1 MSTSSLPPSASAMER
16 TRLQA
21 FKELRSLLS
30 EVLASAVQDEEVP
43 DAFKSKSNWD
53 KLIAQTEQ
61 RLAEGWKQRFEAG
74 MDRREKPR
82 QLLDLLPPEEE
93 QAQLLSEHFINE
105 VSYQGRQSLDEL
117 DRQLSAI
124 SGHDHDSSTP
134 NPLGPLA
141 WVEGLRGGMR
151 NIRCTPEERDWLLAR
166 LIPLL
171 ISRITGF
178 YSSLTT
184 QLAGAGYG
192 GRVARGGMPSRA
204 QGGGDGFNPDL
215 VAPREAG
222 SARIGDS
229 VFDEGGVPT
238 EGGEVLDR
246 LFGLLSARRGGGD
259 GMAPAGWPAGAA
271 FPGYGPPP
279 PGAGYPGYGP
289 PPPGFSGM
297 PGGFPGGAA
306 GGSAFYPGMAMPPG
320 GFAGFGAGEA
330 PPAGYGLPDGQGG
343 GGTYPV
349 GGLAGAAPAAPWSQS
364 DIFSVLSL
372 LQGSYAASYGRGAS
386 VMGHLHEAIGATA
399 SQIGLA
405 GGVQAMPAQAQDML
419 ELVSMLFEALLDG
432 RRLDEKARAALA
444 RLVIPYVRVAMLDR
458 RMFMQSSHPARRVL
472 NLLVEA
478 FETAAPEASHF
489 RSLREQAFDIV
500 ERIVTEFDDDLRVFE
515 KFEETLASELEV
527 CRRRAELSEKRA
539 ADAQSGKERRQ
550 VARDQVARFLGDA
563 IVGKTLPTVLLDFLA
578 GPWQHHHTVV
588 TLREGEEGE
597 GVQLSRGLLEALL
610 RSNDAGALED
620 PQALRPL
627 AVEVLASS
635 GQPGSAADELLVELS
650 LALAIRGAP
659 ELATPS
665 HAADFGPE
673 APEDFDPPPPDAP
686 LVERVLVESPQ
697 VILLHTPSVPEAET
711 DEAYV
716 VVSDVA
722 LAELPGDVVERYRNY
737 PIGTW
742 LDFVAED
749 GRVTSA
755 RISWTSP
762 ISGRR
767 ILSNRRGQRMLV
779 ASPEELAEMELE
791 GRIRARHAE
800 SAFDQALHTIADKLE
815 GSLGSPATKDIVA

>member
-1 MSTSSLPPSASAMER
+1 MER

-21 FKELRSLLS
+21 FKELRTLLS

-43 DAFKSKSNWD
+43 DAFKSKANWD

-74 MDRREKPR
+74 MERREKPR

-105 VSYQGRQSLDEL
+105 VSYQGRNSLDEL
-117 DRQLSAI
+117 DRQLAAI
-124 SGHDHDSSTP
+124 AGREYDEASP

-151 NIRCTPEERDWLLAR
+151 QINCSPEERDWLLAR
-166 LIPLL
+166 LVPLL
-171 ISRITGF
+171 ISRITSF

-184 QLAGAGYG
+184 QLTGAGYG
-192 GRVARGGMPSRA
+192 GYGGRSPGGRA
-204 QGGGDGFNPDL
+204 AAGALGGGGGGAGGFNPDL
-215 VAPREAG
+215 VAPLVPGMPTVGGGGGGAAG
-222 SARIGDS
+222 FGGHGAFES
-229 VFDEGGVPT
+229 GVPT

-246 LFGLLSARRGGGD
+246 LFGLLSARRGGT
-259 GMAPAGWPAGAA
+259 AGW
-271 FPGYGPPP
+271 P
-279 PGAGYPGYGP
+279 PGAGAAPGFASPGYAGAGYGGTP
-289 PPPGFSGM
+289 TGM
-297 PGGFPGGAA
+297 PG
-306 GGSAFYPGMAMPPG
+306 MT
-320 GFAGFGAGEA
+320 GFAGGET
-330 PPAGYGLPDGQGG
+330 YGG
-343 GGTYPV
+343 GMP
-349 GGLAGAAPAAPWSQS
+349 APAPWSQA
-364 DIFSVLSL
+364 DLFSVLSL
-372 LQGSYAASYGRGAS
+372 LQGNYSASYGRGDS
-386 VMGHLHEAIGATA
+386 VMGQLHEAIGATA
-399 SQIGLA
+399 GQIGLV
-405 GGVQAMPAQAQDML
+405 GGVGAMPEQAQDML

-444 RLVIPYVRVAMLDR
+444 RLIIPYVRVAMLDR

-478 FETAAPEASHF
+478 FEMASPEVGNY
-489 RSLREQAFDIV
+489 RSLREQAFGIV
-500 ERIVTEFDDDLRVFE
+500 ERISNEFNDDVRLFE
-515 KFEETLASELEV
+515 KLEDALATELEV

-550 VARDQVARFLGDA
+550 VARDSVSSYLGTA
-563 IVGKTLPTVLLDFLA
+563 ILGKTLPSVLLDFLA

-588 TLREGEEGE
+588 LLREGEEGE

-610 RSNDAGALED
+610 RSNDAGALEE
-620 PQALRPL
+620 PSALRPVV
-627 AVEVLASS
+627 VEVLASS

-659 ELATPS
+659 ELAPG
-665 HAADFGPE
+665 AGGDEDFGPMPP
-673 APEDFDPPPPDAP
+673 ADFDSPPALPSAA
-686 LVERVLVESPQ
+686 ERVLVATPQ
-697 VILLHTPSVPEAET
+697 VILQRTPRTHEPE
-711 DEAYV
+711 DDSYV
-716 VVSDVA
+716 VVSDVV
-722 LAELPGDVVERYRNY
+722 LAELPVDLVARYREY

-779 ASPEELAEMELE
+779 ASPEELAEMEVE
-791 GRIRARHAE
+791 GRICPRHSE
-800 SAFDQALHTIADKLE
+800 SAFDQALHTIADRLE
-815 GSLGSPATKDIVA
+815 GSLAPAPDGSAA